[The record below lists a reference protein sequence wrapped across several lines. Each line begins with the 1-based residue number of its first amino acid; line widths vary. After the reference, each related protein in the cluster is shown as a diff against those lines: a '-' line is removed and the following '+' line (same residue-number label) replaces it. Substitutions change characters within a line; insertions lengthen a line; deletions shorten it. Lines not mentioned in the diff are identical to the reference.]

1 MIVMSNVHAK
11 LSPDQYNYNDKS
23 PKDQNRFHGK
33 YHNAEINPFQGKD
46 HYNVQYITV
55 PKLRLFCTGETI

>member
-11 LSPDQYNYNDKS
+11 LSPDQYNYNDNS

-46 HYNVQYITV
+46 HYVQYITV